1 MDDKLKPCPFCG
13 SKNVEMIKSESRDN
27 DPYHAACE
35 CGASAFSQEWNNR
48 PLENTLKKA
57 LDQFFDAA
65 KYILENEY
73 THNMNKRKMR
83 AANVAAISILKNGVK
98 K

>member
-1 MDDKLKPCPFCG
+1 MDEKLKPCPFCG
-13 SKNVEMIKSESRDN
+13 NDN
-27 DPYHAACE
+27 IAILREDGVNTAVCK
-35 CGASAFSQEWNNR
+35 CGISNNLKDWNFR
-48 PLENTLKKA
+48 PLESTLKKA